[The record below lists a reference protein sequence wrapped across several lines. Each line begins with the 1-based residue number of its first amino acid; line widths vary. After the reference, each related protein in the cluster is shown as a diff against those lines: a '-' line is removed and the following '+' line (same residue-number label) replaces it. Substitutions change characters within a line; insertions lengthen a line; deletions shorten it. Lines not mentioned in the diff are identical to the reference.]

1 MFYTH
6 VIELGTVAE
15 HEEDIGNELLWRVI
29 MLTVPL
35 VELGSDHR
43 QVHGPLD
50 DLVVMTSLHGK
61 HRYSHRER
69 G

>member
-1 MFYTH
+1 
-6 VIELGTVAE
+6 
-15 HEEDIGNELLWRVI
+15 

-50 DLVVMTSLHGK
+50 DLVVMASLHEK
-61 HRYSHRER
+61 HRHTLKNPVVRLYPAIS